1 MIIVHPVEDLMS
13 SSMILLKAALL
24 TAAFIVIQ
32 SAHGPVRACEDTVS
46 APQAPLAQTDP
57 PADQRTPSR
66 DSWVQLQQNVPSEID
81 GVTGDG
87 QQASVSTASVNC
99 VDRNAGCAQ

>member
-1 MIIVHPVEDLMS
+1 MS

-24 TAAFIVIQ
+24 TAAFIAIQ
-32 SAHGPVRACEDTVS
+32 SANGPVRACEDTVS

-57 PADQRTPSR
+57 STDQRTPSR
-66 DSWVQLQQNVPSEID
+66 NSWAQLQQNVPSEIE

-87 QQASVSTASVNC
+87 QQGFVSTAAVNC